1 MNLFEIAHSLN
12 RQFGTEDW
20 CIYRGK
26 HLMTFADNH
35 DVTRLASILTN
46 PAHIPLAYGLLL
58 GMPGI
63 PCLYYGSE
71 WGEKGEKA
79 PDNDYALR
87 PCFDAPKPNELT
99 KFIKKLIQIRQN
111 SDALCN
117 GSYRNVVIQ
126 NHQLIFERC
135 SEKERILV
143 TVNASDSP
151 YTAWHHELN
160 GTVHDLISD
169 TEIHMDGKLEIP
181 PYSTMYLKF

>member
-1 MNLFEIAHSLN
+1 MHFAHVLMHQNQMNS
-12 RQFGTEDW
+12 
-20 CIYRGK
+20 
-26 HLMTFADNH
+26 
-35 DVTRLASILTN
+35 
-46 PAHIPLAYGLLL
+46 
-58 GMPGI
+58 
-63 PCLYYGSE
+63 
-71 WGEKGEKA
+71 
-79 PDNDYALR
+79 
-87 PCFDAPKPNELT
+87 T

-151 YTAWHHELN
+151 YTAWHQELN

-169 TEIHMDGKLEIP
+169 TEIHMDGKLEMA

>member
-1 MNLFEIAHSLN
+1 MNLFEIAHSLH
-12 RQFGTEDW
+12 RQIGADPW

-46 PAHIPLAYGLLL
+46 KAHIPLAYGLLL
-58 GMPGI
+58 GMPGV

-71 WGEKGEKA
+71 WAEPGEKA

-87 PCFDAPKPNELT
+87 PCFDAPKPNDLT
-99 KFIKKLIQIRQN
+99 SFIKKLIQIREH

-135 SEKERILV
+135 TENTHVLV
-143 TVNASDSP
+143 AINAADYP
-151 YTAWHHELN
+151 YTAYHGDLSGQMTNLITGETVTMQGQLEL
-160 GTVHDLISD
+160 
-169 TEIHMDGKLEIP
+169 P
-181 PYSTMYLKF
+181 PYSVQYLR